1 MEFTDDVRDMGYG
14 LVTTFLVPAA
24 GRMQLY
30 QPRYQPPFAR

>member
-1 MEFTDDVRDMGYG
+1 MGYG

-24 GRMQLY
+24 GPMHLY